1 MYQKY
6 NTEALVLSS
15 REFGE
20 ADKTFALF
28 TRDFGLVRA
37 RASAVRSEKSKM
49 RSALQNYSRANVS
62 LVKGKR
68 GWRVAGASAIQC
80 AVGDPRAIAVFART
94 AALIVRLVH
103 GEEKNEYLFAALS
116 EAHGALMAMSEN
128 QISVTATIEIVC
140 VARALYALGYLSAE
154 ALSTTLF
161 AHTAYAGEHL
171 AEAEALQDQLLSS
184 INNAIAQT
192 QM

>member
-6 NTEALVLSS
+6 HTEALVLSS
-15 REFGE
+15 RDQGE
-20 ADKTFALF
+20 ADRSFALF

-49 RSALQNYSRANVS
+49 RSALQNYARANVS

-68 GWRVAGASAIQC
+68 GWRVAGASAVKN
-80 AVGDPRAIAVFART
+80 ASGDVRGVAAFART
-94 AALIVRLVH
+94 AMLIVRLVH
-103 GEEKNEYLFAALS
+103 GEEKNDYLFAALS
-116 EAHGALMAMSEN
+116 EAHDALMQPEIPAW
-128 QISVTATIEIVC
+128 ATIEIVC
-140 VARALYALGYLSAE
+140 VARSLYALGYLSSE

-171 AEAEALQDQLLSS
+171 AEAEALQDQLLTS
-184 INNAIAQT
+184 INRAIAET
-192 QM
+192 HL